1 MSQKEVDVIIPV
13 YKPDK
18 SFTELIKRLM
28 KQSVRPKTI
37 FILQTIRD
45 ESDCMVQSLEK
56 CIRVIPVLQSEFDH
70 GGTRALGMEKSD
82 AEFALLMTQD
92 AMPADNRLI
101 EKLLESMDDE
111 QVGVAYARQMV
122 GKHAGRIE
130 RMSRLYN
137 YPAEGYV
144 RSDSDKKK
152 YGIKTYFCSDVCALY
167 RKAHYKQ
174 AGGFV
179 QPTIFNEDMIMAY
192 HMMKHGYRVAYQADA
207 RVFHSHNYTC
217 RQMFARNFDLGVSHK
232 QYEEIFST
240 ISSEKEGAGYAVKM
254 IKALA
259 AGGHFLSAVYFCIQ
273 CACRLA
279 GYRLGLVYDKLPR
292 KVLLKCTGSAWYW
305 QS

>member
-1 MSQKEVDVIIPV
+1 MNQKEVDVIIPV
-13 YKPDK
+13 YRPDGE
-18 SFTELIKRLM
+18 FPRLIKRLM

-45 ESDCMVQSLEK
+45 ESDCMVQPLDESV
-56 CIRVIPVLQSEFDH
+56 RVIPILQSEFDH
-70 GGTRALGMEKSD
+70 GGTRAFGMKKSD
-82 AEFALLMTQD
+82 AGFALLMTQD
-92 AMPADNRLI
+92 AMPADDKLI
-101 EKLLESMDDE
+101 ERLLQSMDDE
-111 QVGVAYARQMV
+111 QVGIAYARQLA
-122 GKHAGRIE
+122 GTHAGRIE

-137 YPAEGYV
+137 YPAESYV
-144 RSDSDKKK
+144 RSDRDKKK

-167 RKAHYKQ
+167 RKSYYEQ

-192 HMMKHGYRVAYQADA
+192 HMMKEGYQVAYQADA
-207 RVFHSHNYTC
+207 KVYHSHKYTC

-232 QYEEIFST
+232 QYEEIFAT

-254 IKALA
+254 IKALIS
-259 AGGHFLSAVYFCIQ
+259 GGHCLDAFCFCIQ

-305 QS
+305 Q